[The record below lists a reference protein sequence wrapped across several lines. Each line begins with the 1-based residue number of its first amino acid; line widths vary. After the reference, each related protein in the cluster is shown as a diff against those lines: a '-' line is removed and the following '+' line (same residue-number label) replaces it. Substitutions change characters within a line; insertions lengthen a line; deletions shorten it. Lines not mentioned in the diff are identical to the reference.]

1 MRIPPYYRIPSWQR
15 FFVGCVLGGI
25 VSWMIFLFIF
35 GSLQEKLSMDIL
47 ELKSELEEVE
57 RQKDIYFE
65 DAKELNEKNERL
77 LTIQTVEVKI
87 ANAKKYDLQ
96 DSYTIKQAEELLVK
110 ELNLVINKD
119 LETIFTN
126 KELIIKLLENKVM
139 KINKKNYTFQVKE
152 MYFFTS
158 LQIVLE
164 MKLA

>member
-1 MRIPPYYRIPSWQR
+1 MQR
-15 FFVGCVLGGI
+15 
-25 VSWMIFLFIF
+25 
-35 GSLQEKLSMDIL
+35 SLI
-47 ELKSELEEVE
+47 
-57 RQKDIYFE
+57 
-65 DAKELNEKNERL
+65 EKNERL